1 MKNKKGFYLFLLILL
16 PALIFLFLKGFGKNE
31 FQIPIYYTD
40 GIGGDTL
47 RQVTCL
53 ERNTEQY
60 IVKSPELKTG
70 VTKVI
75 HFERMDGPV
84 LKTRLEEL
92 EKVQDVFY
100 SHQNV
105 QMTSYLN
112 SASIQTD
119 AITGYNQRVTFMDQF
134 WHFKEL
140 DSASWGNLKYC
151 GMVMSDLDNRVI
163 LVDAKNRI
171 RGYYNIMEREE
182 TDRLI
187 LEIRILQTIDLD
199 NE

>member
-1 MKNKKGFYLFLLILL
+1 MKNKKGIYLFLLILL
-16 PALIFLFLKGFGKNE
+16 PALIFLFLKGFGENK
-31 FQIPIYYTD
+31 FQIPIYYSN
-40 GIGGDTL
+40 GIGDTL

-53 ERNTEQY
+53 ERNTDQY
-60 IVKSPELKTG
+60 IVKSPELEMG
-70 VTKVI
+70 ITKVV

-100 SHQNV
+100 NNPDI
-105 QMTSYLN
+105 QMMSYLN
-112 SASIQTD
+112 QASIQTD

-140 DSASWGNLKYC
+140 DSTSWSNLKYC
-151 GMVMSDLDNRVI
+151 DMVMSDLDNRVV

-187 LEIRILQTIDLD
+187 LELRILQTIDLE

>member
-1 MKNKKGFYLFLLILL
+1 MKNKKGLYLFLLILL
-16 PALIFLFLKGFGKNE
+16 PALIFLFLKGFGRNE
-31 FQIPIYYTD
+31 FQIPIYYTN
-40 GIGGDTL
+40 GIGDTL

-53 ERNTEQY
+53 ERNTDQY
-60 IVKSPELKTG
+60 IVKSPELEMG
-70 VTKVI
+70 ITKVI

-100 SHQNV
+100 NNPDI
-105 QMTSYLN
+105 QMMSYLN
-112 SASIQTD
+112 QASIQNN

-140 DSASWGNLKYC
+140 DSTSWSNLKYC

-187 LEIRILQTIDLD
+187 LEVRILQTIDIE

>member
-1 MKNKKGFYLFLLILL
+1 MKKKGFFLFLLIMFPVLL
-16 PALIFLFLKGFGKNE
+16 FLFLKGFGTNQ
-31 FQIPIYYTD
+31 FSIPIYYSN
-40 GIGGDTL
+40 GIGDTL

-53 ERNTEQY
+53 ERDSEQY
-60 IVKSPELKTG
+60 IVKNPQLVLG

-84 LKTRLEEL
+84 LKSRLEEL

-100 SHQNV
+100 DNSEI
-105 QMTSYLN
+105 QMFTYLN
-112 SASIQTD
+112 NASIQTN
-119 AITGYNQRVTFMDQF
+119 AITGYNQRIRFMDQF
-134 WHFKEL
+134 WHFQAL
-140 DSASWGNLKYC
+140 DSNSWSNLKHC
-151 GMVMSDLDNRVI
+151 GLVMSELDNRVV
-163 LVDAKNRI
+163 LVDAKNQI

-187 LEIRILQTIDLD
+187 LELRILQTIDIE

>member
-1 MKNKKGFYLFLLILL
+1 
-16 PALIFLFLKGFGKNE
+16 
-31 FQIPIYYTD
+31 
-40 GIGGDTL
+40 
-47 RQVTCL
+47 
-53 ERNTEQY
+53 
-60 IVKSPELKTG
+60 
-70 VTKVI
+70 
-75 HFERMDGPV
+75 
-84 LKTRLEEL
+84 
-92 EKVQDVFY
+92 
-100 SHQNV
+100 
-105 QMTSYLN
+105 MTSYLN